1 MLHLIAETNPPSTTK
16 QFMSGQV
23 TSTLNVSRSNSR
35 CPMATGCV
43 CLPGS
48 FCICVVHSRH
58 KTAISSN
65 CQLNQRHLH
74 SPWHCA
80 FCLLL
85 PSLSIHQVL
94 RQRTMW
100 SLVAEKYEQ
109 GPGATL
115 SLRTSRW
122 RLSGAQKHHG
132 WIGQKRGGE
141 GASARVGQPQQRV
154 LWPARAAP
162 LFQKKP

>member
-23 TSTLNVSRSNSR
+23 TSTLNVSRSNS
-35 CPMATGCV
+35 P
-43 CLPGS
+43 PGS
-48 FCICVVHSRH
+48 FCICGVHSRH

-94 RQRTMW
+94 HQRC
-100 SLVAEKYEQ
+100 LVAEKYEQ
-109 GPGATL
+109 GPGAPL
-115 SLRTSRW
+115 SLRTSQR

-132 WIGQKRGGE
+132 WIGQKRGDGR
-141 GASARVGQPQQRV
+141 GSARVGQPQPRFSG
-154 LWPARAAP
+154 PRAQP
-162 LFQKKP
+162 PSSP

>member
-1 MLHLIAETNPPSTTK
+1 MLPESSSCPKPAQRPNNATWSLFHSKTRYTADTRPPLALIT
-16 QFMSGQV
+16 
-23 TSTLNVSRSNSR
+23 
-35 CPMATGCV
+35 
-43 CLPGS
+43 
-48 FCICVVHSRH
+48 
-58 KTAISSN
+58 
-65 CQLNQRHLH
+65 QLNQRHLH

-109 GPGATL
+109 GPGAPL

-132 WIGQKRGGE
+132 WIGQKRGRG
-141 GASARVGQPQQRV
+141 GSARVGQPQQREGNG
-154 LWPARAAP
+154 LSPLARAQP
-162 LFQKKP
+162 LFSTRSHEIY

>member
-1 MLHLIAETNPPSTTK
+1 MSPAATVPAQWQRAALVSRAHSASALYTADTRPPLALIA
-16 QFMSGQV
+16 
-23 TSTLNVSRSNSR
+23 
-35 CPMATGCV
+35 
-43 CLPGS
+43 
-48 FCICVVHSRH
+48 
-58 KTAISSN
+58 
-65 CQLNQRHLH
+65 QLNQRHLH

-109 GPGATL
+109 GPGAPL

-141 GASARVGQPQQRV
+141 GASARVGQPQQREGNG
-154 LWPARAAP
+154 LSPLARAQP
-162 LFQKKP
+162 LFSRRSHEIY